1 MQITIN
7 HVLERLNSLLD
18 GFSLAGTT
26 NTYYIIQTPVFKKN
40 NESVLLYV
48 PISNGIVANA
58 ENYNF
63 IISDNKETL
72 DADYYLLDQP
82 DVNNMLT
89 DMVASTSNMQLKD
102 DEIIITTNLI
112 NLNQDMLAYLNMVI
126 GLDKFI

>member
-26 NTYYIIQTPVFKKN
+26 NTHYIIQTPVFKKN

-89 DMVASTSNMQLKD
+89 DMVTSTSNMQLKD